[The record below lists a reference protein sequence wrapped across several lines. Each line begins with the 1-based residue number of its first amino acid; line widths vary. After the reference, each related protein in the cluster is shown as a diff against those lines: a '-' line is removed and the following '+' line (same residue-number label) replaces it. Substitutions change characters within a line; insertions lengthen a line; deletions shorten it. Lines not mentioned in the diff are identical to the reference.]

1 MVTAVAFTPFSV
13 TLPLTAPVPS
23 FTVRLAVPVAF
34 EFGAGKICA
43 PESATANAGLLSTLT
58 VIAVEVADWVWLS
71 VTLAVS
77 VWLPSAAPVVFQD
90 KV

>member
-1 MVTAVAFTPFSV
+1 M
-13 TLPLTAPVPS
+13 
-23 FTVRLAVPVAF
+23 AF

-58 VIAVEVADWVWLS
+58 VIAVEVADWAWLS

-77 VWLPSAAPVVFQD
+77 VWLPSLTVVLSQPN
-90 KV
+90 V